1 MAMKWSD
8 VAANPAFQALS
19 FDEQEEAR
27 NQYFNEVVAPRVSQ
41 EELDA
46 VRSEFLADTR
56 STLAPPPDTGDETAR
71 LAARYKAPEKPGVA
85 ARLSSAL
92 PKPVDPLGIGS
103 GKPLGAPR
111 AQEPAKATKAP
122 TPYRDRREALDDA
135 VNLLEEG
142 ADQKA
147 VTEAFS
153 KGGIKFEE
161 IVAHG
166 KKRGSEYFDQQPGME
181 IADPEVTRLANRYP
195 APVTGEIKSTRP
207 ETPLPGADVLL
218 AGAKGV
224 VGGFKMLMSAG
235 GAGGRPT
242 STAEKALET
251 ADSYLEGLRSAAA
264 VKDDEEIGR
273 IMDQAKDGTW
283 TEQVVAAAKAAG
295 VAPASLVAQGLG
307 TSVPVILASLL
318 PGVRESTVARL
329 TAQIGLGAAQ
339 GAGATKES
347 IYTAVKDDMLRA
359 GVSKI
364 EAEERADAAQ
374 SYLGQN
380 KDQIAIGMAFGALAS
395 ASGIERTIPI
405 GQVRNVLAKSGPSR
419 AIAAAEQ
426 NVIGRGLIGGVT
438 EAVPEFAQGSAEQVA
453 QNIALQREGRDVPT
467 FQGAVGQGTLE
478 ALAGFGAGAVTSA
491 AFGRPLTAADQF
503 ARELDVSIANTD
515 FTSADP
521 VARAR
526 LDVNNYDPTLISPE
540 RTARGVADVGPSAPI
555 SFTPVG
561 APTQQAGLVDIV
573 VPTAPETTDVST
585 LGTTGGQLGLRSPA
599 GSDQLG
605 GGLGLPG
612 LDVDGTRV
620 LRGGDAGLPA
630 ADAGANVLAG
640 SPAGQPAPGIALPRV
655 AARAT
660 DQDLL
665 ARTEAAIAVPENN
678 NAVVEP
684 TEQWFGRKGD
694 GYATQADAS
703 QAIGG
708 RQRMF
713 PTLDWK
719 VESMANGKFR
729 LAGYSTA
736 QETNLGTQTPQ
747 AIQGQTQGQ
756 APALSGA
763 ASPGLAGGLQ
773 LGDAAQASVPEI
785 AGAAAPGIAD
795 NARQLASAQ
804 PELGQP
810 LAASASE
817 GERAAVVG
825 GPLFASKVKSAPIS
839 VIKLAQDYTTRQS
852 GVEFAPVSSN
862 NLNEQQRAAS
872 LMATLNGQTVTFI
885 EQTAGDQRAMPNG
898 LAVGGKHVM
907 IDVKSED
914 APLAVAMHEVVHNMP
929 ENIRKPLE
937 GALRN
942 LFKSGMEGDFK
953 TEFNYDDADLDK
965 EIPAM
970 ITQAVTKRKDFWNEL
985 RQEMGN
991 KDFSAV
997 AELIITRL
1005 DNWVRGVRNEYGD
1018 GFISKYVTDVEQA
1031 RSLIAKAYAQ
1041 SMRDQGL
1048 QPNEAVAGDVMASQR
1063 SRVDM
1068 NFKDVIKRTPELQA
1082 AAEKVK
1088 AGEMTAAEYDAL
1100 VNETKP
1106 VEPYKS
1112 VPAPA
1117 TVSDITSSLK
1127 SDQLERI
1134 GKARELKAGY
1144 PVGLRLDIPAYSNHG
1159 TWVVSVHEQEA
1170 GYNAGKSIGYEPVA
1184 AATNVSFG
1192 VVEKAA
1198 LNIAGGKPKAT
1209 IAVMKGNWKPTT
1221 DKQAYTAA
1229 QAALKSKDWV
1239 QVGMDPERHSYFYDR
1254 KTMEPVIS
1262 ADEVLQVG
1270 PLVLAKKPV
1279 FGDKADFMFS
1289 RRVSTPDNAVAPEA
1303 DGNTEDNS
1311 FEDNNADVMP
1321 PEQIRADGIQFSL
1334 RRVEEINDAPEITMQ
1349 DLVGQTVFPILADLT
1364 AAGYVYMGKELR
1376 GGPYY
1381 TLLPSN
1387 SKAGLIWAND
1397 GKGVAS
1403 IKNKKAARG
1412 VIGLV
1417 IAMKQDSHATNNT
1430 VANIIFRAVEDEIQK
1445 GSVAEADIPK
1455 LDEIVRGLAARTVT
1469 KNRKVDGK
1477 KVKETKQVFPK
1488 FADFPGFSDREA
1500 SEKFLRAMPFEARGL
1515 FFQEMTKPT
1524 VEDLGLGVVRKV
1536 INDTVE
1542 PDLRGLNMGDVVM
1555 AIRFDPNADTIELGE
1570 KTGTPEHDSY
1580 RYGVKGTVIGK
1591 FKRPISFQNVFV
1603 DLMDERRAAGTDRP
1617 AGNYRSLTLRKP
1629 EQVITQEIANAVS
1642 QEAYKTFKSP
1652 AEAKAAVASA
1662 AGEWNLIE
1670 RPTGAGVKEFLRTSR
1685 IYGEGKVPSFVEAKK
1700 LIKDVDLKIFRLGE
1714 TENWFAIEKRG
1725 KKNVMTSIMVAQ
1737 PGVRRETLFADMV
1750 FQAKANNATHIEVN
1764 GTQAPIQ
1771 EQEIPRPVAPIVSEL
1786 SEMKDADL
1794 VNLGIDPK
1802 EINRLNGLIEEDGAE
1817 QFSPTSLVMY
1827 SNRAQSPADR
1837 IKWRKVSDVK
1847 TEIGLDSLPRHIIP
1861 FATFMRTMADK
1872 AANGGLTSRDL
1883 IKAYTIA
1890 RSSMNRSAVT
1900 TSKIK
1905 DAGLVLP
1912 ENFVDEKIRPEG
1924 AFGYWLLSPVG
1935 QRYLNAAEVAIVDQD
1950 AVADAVKVMAPFGTQ
1965 NALGKDLE
1973 RAAAGDLHTRLPAMT
1988 AAIAKAATGKNAVKD
2003 WQDATDN
2010 LFGVREAKKGFLGS
2024 LLGFGQL
2031 PTFDARQINVNVK
2044 PDSKEDTLRALSS
2057 VKARD
2062 VVAKLARRMD
2072 ALSLTMDPEYA
2083 PFYQHLAHHAV
2094 WDAVGGTE
2102 TTHSDVIES
2111 MIMASNRAK
2120 PTFYSQLE
2128 RVIANVPAKLATQP
2142 ATQWAL
2148 WLDSNGP
2155 KQGVKK
2161 DEVEWSGIKD
2171 YLTLRGK
2178 DKVTS
2183 ADLQAYLADS
2193 GVKVTETTYRGEVDE
2208 DELLEKYAVEMFDV
2222 EYFEMSRD
2230 QRRQVQARIDKDLE
2244 QTTRYEKYTLPG
2256 GENYREMLIT
2266 LPSKNPVAGISPV
2279 QAARVLFN
2287 KEYSQLTETQ
2297 QQEVKRQISDDA
2309 SKPTYMSSH
2318 WSDPNVLAHI
2328 RVNDRT
2334 DADGKRVLF
2343 VEEVQSDWGQDGLKK
2358 GFGKVTRFEYEVVQ
2372 DNGQLV
2378 RSFRDKGEAE
2388 AFAKDRGLQLKEIP
2402 FTVDTGI
2409 PAAPFVTKT
2418 EGWLNLALKRIA
2430 MLAVEEGYDKVAFVN
2445 GQQSADRYD
2454 LSKQISSISY
2464 EPGSKPES
2472 EGLLQA
2478 WDLDRKMVMS
2488 EMVATDRV
2496 EDYVGKDVAVRLL
2509 ETDKVRGK
2517 HLLDGENIKVG
2528 GKGMITFYNQIVP
2541 QAITKLLP
2549 KIGGEKLGSVGVP
2562 LPVGNGEKTPSGAV
2576 QWVINVNGREYN
2588 GYSDEGVARLEL
2600 AELLEDGKNAE
2611 LIDAR
2616 NPETSQQPGFD
2627 VTDKMRETV
2636 GAGLPMFSKRVTE
2649 TPAFRQY
2656 SGGAPVIELGDFHE
2670 FRSGE
2675 PVVVE
2680 ALHGTTNADLTE
2692 FKRSRANIDSDMGAG
2707 FYASNTPEDVEAN
2720 YANVDGPDLTQ
2731 RVEQLAE
2738 RLAQDDEF
2746 EDDMDAAREEAR
2758 KRLSEGAPNTMKLYM
2773 RFKNPVVIGD
2783 NETVLDYSEEYNEE
2797 TDEYEEPSG
2806 LLVDFVEALRDIA
2819 PNFNASDR
2827 EIESAIGKIF
2837 EQAEG
2842 EGLKVSD
2849 VQSIVKSEFLDAFD
2863 DDGNSASSEIFR
2875 QALSQIGFDGVID
2888 TTVYNKFGPKMRR
2901 NGEVYDRAGGMKGM
2915 NEGTV
2920 HFIAFEPTQIKSATG
2935 NDGSFDA
2942 TNPDIRRSNRRQKL
2956 STIGQNFTLPGT
2968 SKFDAGRIKLQDDAL
2983 RMKRVIEA
2991 VKAKGGTVG
3000 EAQNFYDANT
3010 LMPGRIQA
3018 TMDDFRDNVMR
3029 PLINKA
3035 VDFGIDLDELALY
3048 AYAKHAKERNAY
3060 IASINKRFPDG
3071 GSGMTNDHADS
3082 ILQLAKVSGDEA
3094 KFEELHR
3101 DLMAITSTTRQLML
3115 AEGLISQDE
3124 FNSLDGAYENYIP
3137 LRGLENVDENSGAVR
3152 PGIGRGINVR
3162 GGETIKALGRKS
3174 QASDLIENVIRDYQ
3188 RVIMR
3193 VEKNDVGK
3201 VLLDFVLSN
3210 PDPDLWGVDVER
3222 SKPALNKAT
3231 GLVQY
3236 TKNIEKGEDTIGV
3249 KVGGQQVYIKL
3260 ADPELARA
3268 IRQAWKDE
3276 TSGLERA
3283 TLAMTGWWNNW
3294 MRNVLTRY
3302 NPAFAAINIP
3312 RDALW
3317 SGTSA
3322 ALAEL
3327 GPKGLAKYL
3336 ANYGKAL
3343 MASTRQE
3350 AGLSG
3355 TANKIIGNQQMDQV
3369 FQEFRNAGAI
3379 TGGFYMRS
3387 LDDINKDLRNEML
3400 LAGAKA
3406 KNTFEAIK
3414 SLPPYKMATLTAR
3427 MLEFMGSASENATRF
3442 ALYQAAREV
3451 GRTPAQ
3457 AALLAKDGT
3466 TNFNRKGEWGGALNN
3481 LYLFFNAAVQGNA
3494 QLFKVLKSPAVQA
3507 SMAGVAGVGVMLA
3520 MYGASAG
3527 GEDDDGEAYWD
3538 KVPSYVKER
3547 NLVFMLPPGD
3557 ALADGIERVGKRG
3570 RYFTLPVQYGF
3581 NIFPNAGY
3589 MMADVFRNAQDPKRG
3604 VTPTKAA
3611 LHMTSTVFGS
3621 INPFGGAV
3629 DFGDG
3634 VQVLLAAMPTL
3645 LDLPVQLINE
3655 RGTFGSPSAP
3665 DKAFSKGPDSSRMFT
3680 SQMNTVSEKV
3690 AKTLNELGGGNTAK
3704 AGKIMGVETSV
3715 TPGTIQTL
3723 ISATTG
3729 GLGSF
3734 VEQVGSS
3741 VIAMTGD
3748 DKDLKAAKIPFL
3760 NKFYGEVDESAN
3772 IRGAGDRMRE
3782 IRKLADE
3789 VKAQQRDG
3797 FDPELDSEEERLIGL
3812 ASMQESYQKFQT
3824 QLRKAEIA
3832 IIKDEKMTEPEKKL
3846 QRRQIQ
3852 VERDRLATE
3861 VNREYLKSL
3870 K

>member
-27 NQYFNEVVAPRVSQ
+27 NQYFNEVVAPQVSKD
-41 EELDA
+41 EVDA

-71 LAARYKAPEKPGVA
+71 LAARYKAPEKPGLI
-85 ARLSSAL
+85 ARISSAL

-103 GKPLGAPR
+103 GRPLGAPR
-111 AQEPAKATKAP
+111 AQEPAKPPKAP

-181 IADPEVTRLANRYP
+181 VADPEVTRLASRYP

-364 EAEERADAAQ
+364 EAEERAEAAQ

-380 KDQIAIGMAFGALAS
+380 KDQIAIGMALGALAS
-395 ASGIERTIPI
+395 STGVEKVIPI
-405 GQVRNVLAKSGPSR
+405 GQVSKVLAKSGVSR
-419 AIAAAEQ
+419 AVASAEQ
-426 NVIGRGLIGGVT
+426 NVIGRGLIGGLT

-453 QNIALQREGRDVPT
+453 QNVALQREGRDVPT

-478 ALAGFGAGAVTSA
+478 AIAGFGAGAVTNA
-491 AFGRPLTAADQF
+491 AFGRPQTAADQL

-526 LDVNNYDPTLISPE
+526 LDPGTTDPSLISPAQ
-540 RTARGVADVGPSAPI
+540 TARGVADVGPSAPI

-585 LGTTGGQLGLRSPA
+585 LGATGGQLDLRSPA

-612 LDVDGTRV
+612 LDAAGTGQ

-640 SPAGQPAPGIALPRV
+640 SPAGQPTPGIALPRV

-665 ARTEAAIAVPENN
+665 ARTEAAIAAPENN

-694 GYATQADAS
+694 GYATEVDAGQALA
-703 QAIGG
+703 G
-708 RQRMF
+708 RKRMF

-719 VESMANGKFR
+719 VEEMPSGKYR
-729 LAGYSTA
+729 LAGYEQQNSQPAPTVGTTEAGAGTPQPMQVAPITAAAPAAAAPITAPSGKPFSTQQTAAVFA
-736 QETNLGTQTPQ
+736 QQNGITGYSTVKMGGGWVIKPTETTLGTQTPQ

-756 APALSGA
+756 APAIGGA
-763 ASPGLAGGLQ
+763 ASQGLAGGLQ
-773 LGDAAQASVPEI
+773 PGDAAQAIVPEI
-785 AGAAAPGIAD
+785 AGAAAPGVAD

-810 LAASASE
+810 LAAGASE

-862 NLNEQQRAAS
+862 NLSEQQRAAS

-885 EQTAGDQRAMPNG
+885 EQTAGDARAMPNG
-898 LAVGGKHVM
+898 LAIGGKHVM

-929 ENIRKPLE
+929 DNIRKPLE

-953 TEFNYDDADLDK
+953 REFNYDDADLDK

-1005 DNWVRGVRNEYGD
+1005 DNWVRGVRKEYGD

-1031 RSLIAKAYAQ
+1031 RSLISKAYAQ

-1209 IAVMKGNWKPTT
+1209 IAVMKGSWKPTT
-1221 DKQAYTAA
+1221 AKQAYTAA
-1229 QAALKSKDWV
+1229 QAALKSQDWV

-1262 ADEVLQVG
+1262 ADEVLQIG

-1289 RRVSTPDNAVAPEA
+1289 RRVSAPDNDVAPET

-1311 FEDNNADVMP
+1311 FENNNADVMP

-1349 DLVGQTVFPILADLT
+1349 DLVDETVFPILADLT

-1445 GSVAEADIPK
+1445 GSVAKEDIPK
-1455 LDEIVRGLAARTVT
+1455 LDELVRGLANRTVT
-1469 KNRKVDGK
+1469 KNRKVNGE
-1477 KVKETKQVFPK
+1477 KVKETKQIFPK

-1500 SEKFLRAMPFEARGL
+1500 SEKFLRSMPFEARGL

-1603 DLMDERRAAGTDRP
+1603 DLMEQRRAAGTDRP
-1617 AGNYRSLTLRKP
+1617 AGNYRSLTLKKP
-1629 EQVITQEIANAVS
+1629 EQKITQEIADSVS

-1700 LIKDVDLKIFRLGE
+1700 LIKDGDLKIFRLGE

-1750 FQAKANNATHIEVN
+1750 FQAKANNATHIEIN
-1764 GTQAPIQ
+1764 GTQAPILDQ
-1771 EQEIPRPVAPIVSEL
+1771 EPMRPVAPIVAEL

-1794 VNLGIDPK
+1794 INLGIDPK

-1890 RSSMNRSAVT
+1890 RSSMNRTAVT
-1900 TSKIK
+1900 TSRIK

-1912 ENFVDEKIRPEG
+1912 ENYVEDKIRPEG

-1973 RAAAGDLHTRLPAMT
+1973 RAAGGDLHNRLPAMT

-2003 WQDATDN
+2003 WQDATNN

-2142 ATQWAL
+2142 AAQWAL

-2161 DEVEWSGIKD
+2161 DEMEWSGIKD

-2183 ADLQAYLADS
+2183 AELQAYLKSS
-2193 GVKVTETTYRGEVDE
+2193 GVRVTETMRGEVDQ
-2208 DELLEKYAVEMFDV
+2208 DETFAQ
-2222 EYFEMSRD
+2222 MSRD
-2230 QRRQVQARIDKDLE
+2230 MFDAEYYDLSPNQSRELQQAHDRMLTQSNTAYE
-2244 QTTRYEKYTLPG
+2244 RYSLPG
-2256 GENYREMLIT
+2256 GENYRELLLT
-2266 LPSKNPVAGISPV
+2266 LPLVYQKYEPYFLTTENGGAMRSGGSWTVIYAGKPDGSRIGRYATRAEAEAAAERETRMAADPDQQILDRSSPIY
-2279 QAARVLFN
+2279 
-2287 KEYSQLTETQ
+2287 K
-2297 QQEVKRQISDDA
+2297 
-2309 SKPTYMSSH
+2309 SSH
-2318 WSDPNVLAHI
+2318 WDDPNVLAHI
-2328 RVNDRT
+2328 RINDRT

-2358 GFGKVTRFEYEVVQ
+2358 GFSNTKLNMLNPVVVFNARTGENVARFRT
-2372 DNGQLV
+2372 GAA
-2378 RSFRDKGEAE
+2378 AE
-2388 AFAKDRGLQLKEIP
+2388 AYIAEQDPAMATLDYEDTNARG
-2402 FTVDTGI
+2402 GI
-2409 PAAPFVTKT
+2409 EKGMVPAAPFVTKT

-2464 EPGSKPES
+2464 EPGSKPEN

-2488 EMVATDRV
+2488 EMVTTDRI
-2496 EDYVGKDVAVRLL
+2496 EDYVGKEVAVRLL
-2509 ETDKVRGK
+2509 ETEKVMGK
-2517 HLLDGENIKVG
+2517 HLLDGENVKVG
-2528 GKGMITFYNQIVP
+2528 GKGMIKFYDEIVP

-2549 KIGGEKLGSVGVP
+2549 KLGGEKLGRTEIDIQGSYGS
-2562 LPVGNGEKTPSGAV
+2562 GSGAYIKYEYQGPTLTTAEIREAARNDDLPAAIQRQLDDIRIHV
-2576 QWVINVNGREYN
+2576 QSG
-2588 GYSDEGVARLEL
+2588 LPL
-2600 AELLEDGKNAE
+2600 AEAVVGYGSFSAAKALGGE
-2611 LIDAR
+2611 LVPAA
-2616 NPETSQQPGFD
+2616 NVMSTQPGFD

-2636 GAGLPMFSKRVTE
+2636 GAGLPMFSKRVAAPE
-2649 TPAFRQY
+2649 TDDA
-2656 SGGAPVIELGDFHE
+2656 
-2670 FRSGE
+2670 E
-2675 PVVVE
+2675 PDV
-2680 ALHGTTNADLTE
+2680 
-2692 FKRSRANIDSDMGAG
+2692 
-2707 FYASNTPEDVEAN
+2707 EDV
-2720 YANVDGPDLTQ
+2720 
-2731 RVEQLAE
+2731 
-2738 RLAQDDEF
+2738 
-2746 EDDMDAAREEAR
+2746 
-2758 KRLSEGAPNTMKLYM
+2758 S
-2773 RFKNPVVIGD
+2773 
-2783 NETVLDYSEEYNEE
+2783 
-2797 TDEYEEPSG
+2797 
-2806 LLVDFVEALRDIA
+2806 
-2819 PNFNASDR
+2819 
-2827 EIESAIGKIF
+2827 
-2837 EQAEG
+2837 
-2842 EGLKVSD
+2842 
-2849 VQSIVKSEFLDAFD
+2849 
-2863 DDGNSASSEIFR
+2863 
-2875 QALSQIGFDGVID
+2875 
-2888 TTVYNKFGPKMRR
+2888 
-2901 NGEVYDRAGGMKGM
+2901 
-2915 NEGTV
+2915 
-2920 HFIAFEPTQIKSATG
+2920 
-2935 NDGSFDA
+2935 
-2942 TNPDIRRSNRRQKL
+2942 RSNRRQKL

-2991 VKAKGGTVG
+2991 VEKKTGNKVG

-3010 LMPGRIQA
+3010 LMPGRVQA

-3029 PLINKA
+3029 PLIDKA

-3048 AYAKHAKERNAY
+3048 AYAKHAEERNAY

-3071 GSGMTNDHADS
+3071 GSGMTDAHAKS

-3101 DLMAITSTTRQLML
+3101 DLMAITSTTRQVML

-3124 FNSLDGAYENYIP
+3124 FNALDGAYENYIP
-3137 LRGLENVDENSGAVR
+3137 LRGLENVDENTGAIR

-3236 TKNIEKGEDTIGV
+3236 TKAVEKGEDTIGV
-3249 KVGGQQVYIKL
+3249 KVGGEQVYIKL

-3283 TLAMTGWWNNW
+3283 TLAVSGWWNNW
-3294 MRNVLTRY
+3294 LRNVLTRY

-3327 GPKGLAKYL
+3327 GPKGLARYL

-3520 MYGASAG
+3520 MYGASSG

-3645 LDLPVQLINE
+3645 VDLPVQLINE

-3665 DKAFSKGPDSSRMFT
+3665 EKSSFDVRPDSSRMFT
-3680 SQMNTVSEKV
+3680 SQMNTVPEKI
-3690 AKTLNELGGGNTAK
+3690 AKALNELGGGNEAK
-3704 AGKIMGVETSV
+3704 AGKILGVETSV

-3748 DKDLKAAKIPFL
+3748 EKDVKAAKIPFL
-3760 NKFYGEVDESAN
+3760 NKFYGEVDESVN

-3789 VKAQQRDG
+3789 VKAQQKIG
-3797 FDPELDSEEERLIGL
+3797 LDPELDSDEERLLGL

-3824 QLRKAEIA
+3824 QLRKNEIA
-3832 IIKDEKMTEPEKKL
+3832 IIKDEKMTEAEKKL

>member
-27 NQYFNEVVAPRVSQ
+27 NQYFNEVVAPQVSKD
-41 EELDA
+41 EIDA
-46 VRSEFLADTR
+46 VRGEFLADTQT
-56 STLAPPPDTGDETAR
+56 TLAPPPDTGDETAR
-71 LAARYKAPEKPGVA
+71 LAARYKAPEKPGLI
-85 ARLSSAL
+85 ARISSAL
-92 PKPVDPLGIGS
+92 PKPADPLGIAS
-103 GKPLGAPR
+103 GKPMGAPR
-111 AQEPAKATKAP
+111 AQEPAKAPKEP

-147 VTEAFS
+147 VTEAFA
-153 KGGIKFEE
+153 KGGIKFDE

-166 KKRGSEYFDQQPGME
+166 KKRGSEYFAQQPGME
-181 IADPEVTRLANRYP
+181 VADSEVARLANRYP

-224 VGGFKMLMSAG
+224 VGGFKMLMNAG
-235 GAGGRPT
+235 GAGGKPS

-264 VKDDEEIGR
+264 VKDDERIGQ
-273 IMDQAKDGTW
+273 IMDDAKNGTW
-283 TEQVVAAAKAAG
+283 TDQVVAAAKAAG

-339 GAGATKES
+339 GAGATKEA
-347 IYTAVKDDMLRA
+347 IYTAVKEDMLRA
-359 GVSKI
+359 GVSKV
-364 EAEERADAAQ
+364 EAEERAVAAQ

-380 KDQIAIGMAFGALAS
+380 KDQIAIGMALGALAS
-395 ASGIERTIPI
+395 STGVEKVIPI
-405 GQVRNVLAKSGPSR
+405 GQVSKVLAKSGVSR
-419 AIAAAEQ
+419 AVAAAEQ

-453 QNIALQREGRDVPT
+453 QNVALQREGRDVPT
-467 FQGAVGQGTLE
+467 FQGAVGKGALE
-478 ALAGFGAGAVTSA
+478 AIAGFGAGGVTNA
-491 AFGRPLTAADQF
+491 AFGRPQTDAEQF

-521 VARAR
+521 IARAR
-526 LDVNNYDPTLISPE
+526 MDVNSYDPTLISPAQ
-540 RTARGVADVGPSAPI
+540 TARGVADVGPSAPI

-561 APTQQAGLVDIV
+561 SPTQQAGLVDIV

-585 LGTTGGQLGLRSPA
+585 LGATGGQPDLRGPA
-599 GSDQLG
+599 GGDQLG
-605 GGLGLPG
+605 GGLGVSGP
-612 LDVDGTRV
+612 DAAGTGQ
-620 LRGGDAGLPA
+620 LSGGDAGLPA
-630 ADAGANVLAG
+630 ANAGADVPAG
-640 SPAGQPAPGIALPRV
+640 SAAGQSASGIALPRV
-655 AARAT
+655 TARAT

-665 ARTEAAIAVPENN
+665 ARTEASIAAPENN
-678 NAVVEP
+678 NAVVQP
-684 TEQWFGRKGD
+684 AEQWFGRKGD
-694 GYATQADAS
+694 GYTTQGDAQ
-703 QAIGG
+703 QALPG

-713 PTLDWK
+713 PNLGWK

-729 LAGYSTA
+729 LAGYSNA
-736 QETNLGTQTPQ
+736 QETTLGTQTPQ

-756 APALSGA
+756 QAPAISGA
-763 ASPGLAGGLQ
+763 ASQGLAGGLQ
-773 LGDAAQASVPEI
+773 PGDAAQTSVPAV
-785 AGAAAPGIAD
+785 AGAAAPGVAD

-804 PELGQP
+804 PELGEP
-810 LAASASE
+810 LAAGASE

-839 VIKLAQDYTTRQS
+839 IIKLAQDYTTRQT
-852 GVEFAPVSSN
+852 GVEFVPVSSN
-862 NLNEQQRAAS
+862 NLSEQQRAAS

-885 EQTAGDQRAMPNG
+885 EQTAGDQNAMPNG
-898 LAVGGKHVM
+898 LAIGGKHVM

-929 ENIRKPLE
+929 DNIRKPLE
-937 GALRN
+937 AALRN

-953 TEFNYDDADLDK
+953 REFNYEDADLDK

-991 KDFSAV
+991 KDFSAM

-1005 DNWVRGVRNEYGD
+1005 DNWVRGVRSEYGD
-1018 GFISKYVTDVEQA
+1018 GFINKYVTDVEQA
-1031 RSLIAKAYAQ
+1031 RSLISKAYAQ

-1048 QPNEAVAGDVMASQR
+1048 QPNEAAAGDVMASQR
-1063 SRVDM
+1063 TRADGERAYAGAPNSLMGFKKSGPQTAYEDSKYKKEITVRVTFDNGTSM
-1068 NFKDVIKRTPELQA
+1068 VDGMKGLNTPHAMERARRNWDGAEIELL
-1082 AAEKVK
+1082 AE
-1088 AGEMTAAEYDAL
+1088 
-1100 VNETKP
+1100 
-1106 VEPYKS
+1106 EPY
-1112 VPAPA
+1112 
-1117 TVSDITSSLK
+1117 SDELA
-1127 SDQLERI
+1127 
-1134 GKARELKAGY
+1134 ARFE
-1144 PVGLRLDIPAYSNHG
+1144 
-1159 TWVVSVHEQEA
+1159 
-1170 GYNAGKSIGYEPVA
+1170 
-1184 AATNVSFG
+1184 
-1192 VVEKAA
+1192 
-1198 LNIAGGKPKAT
+1198 
-1209 IAVMKGNWKPTT
+1209 
-1221 DKQAYTAA
+1221 
-1229 QAALKSKDWV
+1229 V
-1239 QVGMDPERHSYFYDR
+1239 Q
-1254 KTMEPVIS
+1254 
-1262 ADEVLQVG
+1262 
-1270 PLVLAKKPV
+1270 
-1279 FGDKADFMFS
+1279 
-1289 RRVSTPDNAVAPEA
+1289 
-1303 DGNTEDNS
+1303 S
-1311 FEDNNADVMP
+1311 FEPDADVAP
-1321 PEQIRADGIQFSL
+1321 PEQLDADGIQFSL
-1334 RRVEEINDAPEITMQ
+1334 RKVEEINDAPEITMQ
-1349 DLVGQTVFPILADLT
+1349 DLVGETVFPILADLT

-1412 VIGLV
+1412 VIGLIV
-1417 IAMKQDSHATNNT
+1417 AMKQDSHATNNT

-1500 SEKFLRAMPFEARGL
+1500 SEKFLRSMPFEARGL

-1591 FKRPISFQNVFV
+1591 FKRPISFENVFV
-1603 DLMDERRAAGTDRP
+1603 ELMKQRRAAGKDRA
-1617 AGNYRSLTLRKP
+1617 AGNYRSLTLKKP
-1629 EQVITQEIANAVS
+1629 EQKITQEIADSVS

-1662 AGEWNLIE
+1662 AGDWNLIE

-1700 LIKDVDLKIFRLGE
+1700 LIKDGDLKIFRLGE

-1725 KKNVMTSIMVAQ
+1725 QKSVMTSIMVAQ

-1750 FQAKANNATHIEVN
+1750 YQAKANNATHIEIN
-1764 GTQAPIQ
+1764 GTQAPILDQ
-1771 EQEIPRPVAPIVSEL
+1771 EPMRPVAPIVAEL

-1794 VNLGIDPK
+1794 INLGIDPK

-1847 TEIGLDSLPRHIIP
+1847 TEIGLDALPRHIIP

-1890 RSSMNRSAVT
+1890 RSSMNRTAVT
-1900 TSKIK
+1900 TSRIK

-1912 ENFVDEKIRPEG
+1912 ENYVEDKIRPEG

-1973 RAAAGDLHTRLPAMT
+1973 RAAGGDLHTRLPAMA

-2120 PTFYSQLE
+2120 PAFYSQLE

-2155 KQGVKK
+2155 KAGVKK

-2171 YLTLRGK
+2171 YLALRGK

-2183 ADLQAYLADS
+2183 AELQAYLKDG
-2193 GVKVTETTYRGEVDE
+2193 GVKVEESMIGMPLDEDALTEQVTSELFTVDYDDLSRSEQREVDAVVE
-2208 DELLEKYAVEMFDV
+2208 ERMDARTTKY
-2222 EYFEMSRD
+2222 
-2230 QRRQVQARIDKDLE
+2230 DK
-2244 QTTRYEKYTLPG
+2244 YVLPG
-2256 GENYREMLIT
+2256 GENYRELLLK
-2266 LPSKNPVAGISPV
+2266 LPVFSKEKQLQSAE
-2279 QAARVLFN
+2279 ADMARAIERNDLGMQRAYGPALD
-2287 KEYSQLTETQ
+2287 KLRAQKAKSMQ
-2297 QQEVKRQISDDA
+2297 
-2309 SKPTYMSSH
+2309 TYESSH
-2318 WSDPNVLAHI
+2318 WSDKNVVAHI
-2328 RVNDRT
+2328 RLNDRT

-2358 GFGKVTRFEYEVVQ
+2358 GFKPTPAARAKQDARIAELSDQIQAIRDAGVQYPAEGTAISEVDPKFIELQKLMEERVTLQSME
-2372 DNGQLV
+2372 
-2378 RSFRDKGEAE
+2378 RS
-2388 AFAKDRGLQLKEIP
+2388 
-2402 FTVDTGI
+2402 TGSL
-2409 PAAPFVTKT
+2409 PSAAPFVNKT

-2430 MLAVEEGYDKVAFVN
+2430 MLAVEEGYDKVAFAN

-2464 EPGSKPES
+2464 EVGSKPEN

-2478 WDLDRKMVMS
+2478 WDLNRNMVMS
-2488 EMVATDRV
+2488 EMVTTDRI
-2496 EDYVGKDVAVRLL
+2496 EDYVGKEVAQRLL
-2509 ETDKVRGK
+2509 NTEKVRGK

-2528 GKGMITFYNQIVP
+2528 GKGMIKFYDEIVP

-2562 LPVGNGEKTPSGAV
+2562 LPVGNGEKTPMGAV

-2636 GAGLPMFSKRVTE
+2636 GAGLPMFSKR
-2649 TPAFRQY
+2649 AA
-2656 SGGAPVIELGDFHE
+2656 APEADDAESDIEE
-2670 FRSGE
+2670 
-2675 PVVVE
+2675 
-2680 ALHGTTNADLTE
+2680 
-2692 FKRSRANIDSDMGAG
+2692 
-2707 FYASNTPEDVEAN
+2707 
-2720 YANVDGPDLTQ
+2720 
-2731 RVEQLAE
+2731 
-2738 RLAQDDEF
+2738 
-2746 EDDMDAAREEAR
+2746 
-2758 KRLSEGAPNTMKLYM
+2758 
-2773 RFKNPVVIGD
+2773 
-2783 NETVLDYSEEYNEE
+2783 
-2797 TDEYEEPSG
+2797 
-2806 LLVDFVEALRDIA
+2806 
-2819 PNFNASDR
+2819 
-2827 EIESAIGKIF
+2827 
-2837 EQAEG
+2837 
-2842 EGLKVSD
+2842 VS
-2849 VQSIVKSEFLDAFD
+2849 Q
-2863 DDGNSASSEIFR
+2863 
-2875 QALSQIGFDGVID
+2875 
-2888 TTVYNKFGPKMRR
+2888 
-2901 NGEVYDRAGGMKGM
+2901 
-2915 NEGTV
+2915 
-2920 HFIAFEPTQIKSATG
+2920 
-2935 NDGSFDA
+2935 
-2942 TNPDIRRSNRRQKL
+2942 SNRRQKL

-2968 SKFDAGRIKLQDDAL
+2968 GGIDAARIKLQDDAL

-3010 LMPGRIQA
+3010 LMPGRVQA

-3029 PLINKA
+3029 PLIDKA
-3035 VDFGIDLDELALY
+3035 VSFGIDLDELALY
-3048 AYAKHAKERNAY
+3048 AYAKHAEERNAY
-3060 IASINKRFPDG
+3060 IASINKRMPDG
-3071 GSGMTNDHADS
+3071 GSGMTDAHAKS
-3082 ILQLAKVSGDEA
+3082 ILQLAKASGDEA

-3101 DLMAITSTTRQLML
+3101 DLMAITSTTRQVML

-3124 FNSLDGAYENYIP
+3124 FNALDGSYENYIP
-3137 LRGLENVDENSGAVR
+3137 LRGLENVDENTGAVR
-3152 PGIGRGINVR
+3152 PGVGRGINVR

-3236 TKNIEKGEDTIGV
+3236 TKNVEKGEDTIGV
-3249 KVGGQQVYIKL
+3249 KVGGEQVYIKL

-3350 AGLSG
+3350 AGVSG
-3355 TANKIIGNQQMDQV
+3355 TANKVIGNQQMDQV

-3414 SLPPYKMATLTAR
+3414 SLPPYKLATLTAR

-3451 GRTPAQ
+3451 GKTPAQ
-3457 AALLAKDGT
+3457 AALLAKNGT

-3494 QLFKVLKSPAVQA
+3494 QLVKVLKSPAVQA

-3557 ALADGIERVGKRG
+3557 ALADGIQRAGKRG
-3570 RYFTLPVQYGF
+3570 RYFTIPVQYGF

-3589 MMADVFRNAQDPKRG
+3589 MMADVFRNAQDPQRG

-3621 INPFGGAV
+3621 INPFGGAL

-3665 DKAFSKGPDSSRMFT
+3665 EKSSFDVRPDSSRMFT
-3680 SQMNTVSEKV
+3680 SQMNTVSEKI
-3690 AKTLNELGGGNTAK
+3690 AKALNELGGGNEAK
-3704 AGKIMGVETSV
+3704 AGKILGIETSV

-3748 DKDLKAAKIPFL
+3748 DKDLKAAKIPFV

-3782 IRKLADE
+3782 IKKLSDE
-3789 VKAQQRDG
+3789 VKAQQKIG
-3797 FDPELDSEEERLIGL
+3797 LDPELNSEEERLMGL

-3832 IIKDEKMTEPEKKL
+3832 IIKDDKMTEAEKKL

>member
-1 MAMKWSD
+1 MSY
-8 VAANPAFQALS
+8 
-19 FDEQEEAR
+19 QE
-27 NQYFNEVVAPRVSQ
+27 FSG
-41 EELDA
+41 ELDKPTEFTEFTGQLD
-46 VRSEFLADTR
+46 SEIT
-56 STLAPPPDTGDETAR
+56 DTGDETAR
-71 LAARYKAPEKPGVA
+71 LAARYKAPEKPGLV

-92 PKPVDPLGIGS
+92 PKPVDPLGIAS
-103 GKPLGAPR
+103 GRPLGAAPTK
-111 AQEPAKATKAP
+111 AQEPVKQAKAP

-153 KGGIKFEE
+153 KGGIKFDE
-161 IVAHG
+161 IVDHG
-166 KKRGSEYFDQQPGME
+166 KKRGSDYFKQQTAPTVDAE
-181 IADPEVTRLANRYP
+181 TRQLAQRYP

-235 GAGGRPT
+235 GAGGKPS

-264 VKDDEEIGR
+264 VKDDEQIGR
-273 IMDQAKDGTW
+273 IMEEAKDGTW
-283 TEQVVAAAKAAG
+283 SEQVVAAAKAAG

-347 IYTAVKDDMLRA
+347 IYTAVKEDMLRA

-364 EAEERADAAQ
+364 EAEERAEAAQ

-380 KDQIAIGMAFGALAS
+380 KDQIAIGMALGALAS
-395 ASGIERTIPI
+395 STGVEKVIPI
-405 GQVRNVLAKSGPSR
+405 GQVSKVLAKSGVSR
-419 AIAAAEQ
+419 AVASAEQ

-453 QNIALQREGRDVPT
+453 QNVALQREGRNVPT

-478 ALAGFGAGAVTSA
+478 AIAGFGAGAVTNA
-491 AFGRPLTAADQF
+491 AFGRPQTEAEQL
-503 ARELDVSIANTD
+503 ARELDASIANTD

-526 LDVNNYDPTLISPE
+526 LDVNSYDPTLINPAQ
-540 RTARGVADVGPSAPI
+540 TARGAADVGPSAPI

-573 VPTAPETTDVST
+573 VPTAPETTDVSATSVPT
-585 LGTTGGQLGLRSPA
+585 LATA
-599 GSDQLG
+599 GSGQQPGDQLG
-605 GGLGLPG
+605 GGLDLSGSAVAGTAGVRGGAAGLPG
-612 LDVDGTRV
+612 AN
-620 LRGGDAGLPA
+620 DAQ
-630 ADAGANVLAG
+630 AGAVPG
-640 SPAGQPAPGIALPRV
+640 QAGQPAASLNRPFN
-655 AARAT
+655 RAT

-665 ARTEAAIAVPENN
+665 ARTEASIAAQENN
-678 NAVVEP
+678 NAVVQPAAREP
-684 TEQWFGRKGD
+684 KEPWLGRRGD
-694 GYATQADAS
+694 GYITAGDAQQALP
-703 QAIGG
+703 G
-708 RQRMF
+708 RQRKF
-713 PTLDWK
+713 PDLDWK
-719 VESMANGKFR
+719 VEQMANGKYR
-729 LAGYSTA
+729 LAGYETQ
-736 QETNLGTQTPQ
+736 QETTLGTQAPQ
-747 AIQGQTQGQ
+747 AIQATQEGQQ
-756 APALSGA
+756 APAI
-763 ASPGLAGGLQ
+763 AG
-773 LGDAAQASVPEI
+773 V
-785 AGAAAPGIAD
+785 AGAAV
-795 NARQLASAQ
+795 
-804 PELGQP
+804 GQP
-810 LAASASE
+810 LAAGGAAQAQGGIVPGVGAVATESGAGPRVAGALATPEGASAA
-817 GERAAVVG
+817 G
-825 GPLFASKVKSAPIS
+825 LSAPLRLAPPAPARA
-839 VIKLAQDYTTRQS
+839 VGKAIKTLRDGTGIEAEVDKSPMT
-852 GVEFAPVSSN
+852 
-862 NLNEQQRAAS
+862 EQQQAAS
-872 LMATLNGQTVTFI
+872 AIARLSGRTVTVLKAT
-885 EQTAGDQRAMPNG
+885 TAGTLPNG
-898 LAVGGKHVM
+898 FMLPGDNKNIYIAN
-907 IDVKSED
+907 DADD
-914 APLAVAMHEVVHNMP
+914 APLSIAMHEIYHTLP
-929 ENIRKPLE
+929 EPQRK
-937 GALRN
+937 ALNTQLLTVFRET
-942 LFKSGMEGDFK
+942 KRGDFAAQFK
-953 TEFNYDDADLDK
+953 YDANNKDLLDE
-965 EIPAM
+965 EIPAFM
-970 ITQAVTKRKDFWNEL
+970 VQAISKREDFWQDL
-985 RQEMGN
+985 RTKMGN
-991 KDFSAV
+991 KEFGEV
-997 AELIITRL
+997 AKVIISKLNTLIT
-1005 DNWVRGVRNEYGD
+1005 GAKKEYGD
-1018 GFISKYVTDVEQA
+1018 EFVSKYITDV
-1031 RSLIAKAYAQ
+1031 AKARDLLSTAYADA
-1041 SMRDQGL
+1041 MREQGL
-1048 QPNEAVAGDVMASQR
+1048 TPDDVATGEVMASQR

-1100 VNETKP
+1100 VNEAKP

-1117 TVSDITSSLK
+1117 TVSDIESSLK

-1134 GKARELKAGY
+1134 GKASTLKAGY

-1209 IAVMKGNWKPTT
+1209 IAVMKGSWKPTT
-1221 DKQAYTAA
+1221 AKQAYTAA

-1254 KTMEPVIS
+1254 KTMEPVVS
-1262 ADEVLQVG
+1262 AEEVLQIG

-1289 RRVSTPDNAVAPEA
+1289 NRAVE
-1303 DGNTEDNS
+1303 GNTEDNS

-1321 PEQIRADGIQFSL
+1321 PEQISADGIMFSL
-1334 RRVEEINDAPEITMQ
+1334 RRVEEIDDAPEITMQ
-1349 DLVGQTVFPILADLT
+1349 DLVGETVFPILADLT
-1364 AAGYVYMGKELR
+1364 AAGYTYMGKELR

-1417 IAMKQDSHATNNT
+1417 VAMKQDSHATNNT

-1445 GSVAEADIPK
+1445 GSVSKEDIPK
-1455 LDEIVRGLAARTVT
+1455 LDELVRGLANRTVT

-1488 FADFPGFSDREA
+1488 FADFPGFSDRDA

-1591 FKRPISFQNVFV
+1591 FKRPVSFGNVFV
-1603 DLMDERRAAGTDRP
+1603 DLMAERRAAGTDRA

-1629 EQVITQEIANAVS
+1629 EQLITKEIADLVTGDS
-1642 QEAYKTFKSP
+1642 YKTFKSP
-1652 AEAKAAVASA
+1652 AEAKSAVASA
-1662 AGEWNLIE
+1662 SGGWTVID
-1670 RPTGAGVKEFLRTSR
+1670 RPTGAGVKEFLRTAR
-1685 IYGEGKVPSFVEAKK
+1685 IYGEGKVPTFLEAKA
-1700 LIKDVDLKIFRLGE
+1700 LIKGDKLRIFRLGE
-1714 TENWFAIEKRG
+1714 TENWFSIESRGSKR
-1725 KKNVMTSIMVAQ
+1725 VMTQIMVAQ
-1737 PGVRRETLFADMV
+1737 PGVRRETLFGDMV
-1750 FQAKANNATHIEVN
+1750 YQAKANGATHLEVD
-1764 GTQAPIQ
+1764 GTLAPILDQ
-1771 EQEIPRPVAPIVSEL
+1771 EPMRPVAPIISEL

-1794 VNLGIDPK
+1794 VNLGISPK
-1802 EINRLNGLIEEDGAE
+1802 EINRLNGLIEEEGAQ
-1817 QFSPTSLVMY
+1817 QFSPTSLLMY
-1827 SNRAQSPADR
+1827 SNRAASPADR

-1847 TEIGLDSLPRHIIP
+1847 TEIGLDALPRHIIP

-1890 RSSMNRSAVT
+1890 RSSMNRGAVT
-1900 TSKIK
+1900 TSRIK

-1912 ENFVDEKIRPEG
+1912 ENFVDDKIRPEG
-1924 AFGYWLLSPVG
+1924 AFGYWLLSPMG
-1935 QRYLNAAEVAIVDQD
+1935 QRYLNDAEVAIVNAE

-1973 RAAAGDLHTRLPAMT
+1973 RAAGGDLHTRLPAMA

-2031 PTFDARQINVNVK
+2031 PTFDARQININVK

-2102 TTHSDVIES
+2102 TTHSDVMES
-2111 MIMASNRAK
+2111 MLMASNRAA

-2142 ATQWAL
+2142 AAQWAL

-2155 KQGVKK
+2155 KAGVKK
-2161 DEVEWSGIKD
+2161 DEMEWSGIKD
-2171 YLTLRGK
+2171 FLTLRGK

-2183 ADLQAYLADS
+2183 AELQAYLKS
-2193 GVKVTETTYRGEVDE
+2193 NGVKVTETMRGEVDQ
-2208 DELLEKYAVEMFDV
+2208 DETYAQMALEMFDT
-2222 EYFEMSRD
+2222 EYSD
-2230 QRRQVQARIDKDLE
+2230 LSPRQTRMLTQAHDRMLT
-2244 QTTRYEKYTLPG
+2244 QSNTAYEKYTLPG
-2256 GENYREMLIT
+2256 GENYRELLLT
-2266 LPSKNPVAGISPV
+2266 LPLVYQKYEPYFITTENGAAMRNGGSWTVIYAGKPDGSRIGRYATREEA
-2279 QAARVLFN
+2279 QASAER
-2287 KEYSQLTETQ
+2287 ETRIAADPDQ
-2297 QQEVKRQISDDA
+2297 QILDTS
-2309 SKPTYMSSH
+2309 SPTYKSSH
-2318 WSDPNVLAHI
+2318 WDERNVLAHI
-2328 RVNDRT
+2328 RINDRT

-2343 VEEVQSDWGQDGLKK
+2343 VEEVQSDWGQEGLKK
-2358 GFGKVTRFEYEVVQ
+2358 GFSDAKANKAKPVVVFNARTGQNVARFET
-2372 DNGQLV
+2372 GAA
-2378 RSFRDKGEAE
+2378 AE
-2388 AFAKDRGLQLKEIP
+2388 AYIAEQDPGMGTLDYE
-2402 FTVDTGI
+2402 DTTALGGVEKGMVPI
-2409 PAAPFVTKT
+2409 APFVTKT

-2464 EPGSKPES
+2464 EPGSKPEN

-2488 EMVATDRV
+2488 EMVTTDRI
-2496 EDYVGKDVAVRLL
+2496 EDYVGKEVAVRLL
-2509 ETDKVRGK
+2509 ETDKVMGK
-2517 HLLDGENIKVG
+2517 HLLDGESIKVG
-2528 GKGMITFYNQIVP
+2528 GKGMIKFYDEIVP

-2549 KIGGEKLGSVGVP
+2549 KLGGEKLGKIKIARSEDYEMGSY
-2562 LPVGNGEKTPSGAV
+2562 ERR
-2576 QWVINVNGREYN
+2576 RE
-2588 GYSDEGVARLEL
+2588 ARLGLGISSEEFGQL
-2600 AELLEDGKNAE
+2600 TDAEK
-2611 LIDAR
+2611 DAAADR
-2616 NPETSQQPGFD
+2616 FFATNREILQQPGFD

-2636 GAGLPMFSKRVTE
+2636 GQGLPMFSKRAAPDTA
-2649 TPAFRQY
+2649 AFRKWFGDSKVVDADGKPLVVY
-2656 SGGAPVIELGDFHE
+2656 RGEHGADGGIDFQSRLASLSFGTREVANAYASEPNDSADKAEAPRLYPVYLRIENPLMNDPSDPFIELGDVANKL
-2670 FRSGE
+2670 GQD
-2675 PVVVE
+2675 VAE
-2680 ALHGTTNADLTE
+2680 A
-2692 FKRSRANIDSDMGAG
+2692 
-2707 FYASNTPEDVEAN
+2707 
-2720 YANVDGPDLTQ
+2720 
-2731 RVEQLAE
+2731 
-2738 RLAQDDEF
+2738 
-2746 EDDMDAAREEAR
+2746 AARKFAAE
-2758 KRLSEGAPNTMKLYM
+2758 
-2773 RFKNPVVIGD
+2773 I
-2783 NETVLDYSEEYNEE
+2783 EE
-2797 TDEYEEPSG
+2797 TDNWDENFADQYDSVDELLDERPEAVRELYTLAWRFFDAPEFVNAAKKAGYDGAIHAEYGIHSEEEEG
-2806 LLVDFVEALRDIA
+2806 
-2819 PNFNASDR
+2819 
-2827 EIESAIGKIF
+2827 
-2837 EQAEG
+2837 AEY
-2842 EGLKVSD
+2842 KVFD
-2849 VQSIVKSEFLDAFD
+2849 QSQV
-2863 DDGNSASSEIFR
+2863 
-2875 QALSQIGFDGVID
+2875 
-2888 TTVYNKFGPKMRR
+2888 
-2901 NGEVYDRAGGMKGM
+2901 
-2915 NEGTV
+2915 
-2920 HFIAFEPTQIKSATG
+2920 KSATG
-2935 NDGSFDA
+2935 NNGNFDA
-2942 TNPDIRRSNRRQKL
+2942 GNPDIRASNRRQKL
-2956 STIGQNFTLPGT
+2956 STIGQNFTLPAT
-2968 SKFDAGRIKLQDDAL
+2968 SGFDSARIKLQDDGL

-2991 VKAKGGTVG
+2991 VEAKKGSKVG

-3029 PLINKA
+3029 PLIDKA
-3035 VDFGIDLDELALY
+3035 VGFGIDLDELALY
-3048 AYAKHAKERNAY
+3048 SYAKHAEERNAY
-3060 IASINKRFPDG
+3060 IASINKRMPDG
-3071 GSGMTNDHADS
+3071 GSGMTDAHAKS
-3082 ILQLAKVSGDEA
+3082 ILQLAKASGDEA
-3094 KFEELHR
+3094 KFEELHQ
-3101 DLMAITSTTRQLML
+3101 DLMAITSTTRQIML
-3115 AEGLISQDE
+3115 VEGLITQDE
-3124 FNSLDGAYENYIP
+3124 FDALDGAYENYIP
-3137 LRGLENVDENSGAVR
+3137 LRGLENVDENTGAVR
-3152 PGIGRGINVR
+3152 PGVGRGINVR
-3162 GGETIKALGRKS
+3162 GGETIRAMGRKS

-3222 SKPALNKAT
+3222 NKPAFNKAT
-3231 GLVQY
+3231 GTVQY
-3236 TKNIEKGEDTIGV
+3236 TKSIEKGEDTIGV
-3249 KVGGQQVYIKL
+3249 KVGGEQVYIKL
-3260 ADPELARA
+3260 ADPDLARA

-3283 TLAMTGWWNNW
+3283 TLAVSGWWNNW
-3294 MRNVLTRY
+3294 LRNVLTRY

-3327 GPKGLAKYL
+3327 GPKGLARYL

-3350 AGLSG
+3350 AGVSG
-3355 TANKIIGNQQMDQV
+3355 TANKIIGNQQMDQR

-3387 LDDINKDLRNEML
+3387 LEDINTDLRNEML

-3406 KNTFEAIK
+3406 KNTFEVIK
-3414 SLPPYKMATLTAR
+3414 SLPPYKLATLTGR
-3427 MLEFMGSASENATRF
+3427 MLEFMGAASENATRF

-3451 GRTPAQ
+3451 GKTPAQ

-3481 LYLFFNAAVQGNA
+3481 MYLFFNAAVQGTA
-3494 QLFKVLKSPAVQA
+3494 QLAKVMKSPAVQA
-3507 SMAGVAGVGVMLA
+3507 SMAGVTGIGMMLA
-3520 MYGASAG
+3520 LYGASVG

-3538 KVPSYVKER
+3538 KIPSYVKER

-3557 ALADGIERVGKRG
+3557 PLMDGIERVGKRG

-3581 NIFPNAGY
+3581 NVFPNAGY
-3589 MMADVFRNAQDPKRG
+3589 VMADVFRNSQDPKRG
-3604 VTPTKAA
+3604 LTPTKAS
-3611 LHMTSTVFGS
+3611 LHMASVFFGS
-3621 INPFGGAV
+3621 VNPLGGAI
-3629 DFGDG
+3629 DFGDKNS
-3634 VQVLLAAMPTL
+3634 VWLAALPTIA
-3645 LDLPVQLINE
+3645 DLPYQISE
-3655 RGTFGSPSAP
+3655 GIDSFGRPSSPE
-3665 DKAFSKGPDSSRMFT
+3665 KASWDTRPDSSRMFT
-3680 SQMNTVSEKV
+3680 SQINTVPEKI
-3690 AKTLNELGGGNTAK
+3690 AKALNELGGGNEAK
-3704 AGKIMGVETSV
+3704 AGKIMGIETSV
-3715 TPGTIQTL
+3715 APGTVKTL
-3723 ISATTG
+3723 IGATTG
-3729 GLGSF
+3729 GLGTF
-3734 VEQVGSS
+3734 IEQVGSS
-3741 VIAMTGD
+3741 IVAATSD
-3748 DKDLKAAKIPFL
+3748 EKDLKAAKVPFL
-3760 NKFYGEVDESAN
+3760 NKFYGEVDEGAN
-3772 IRGAGDRMRE
+3772 IGGASDRMRKVRDSVAELEAQFKLGLTPE
-3782 IRKLADE
+3782 I
-3789 VKAQQRDG
+3789 G
-3797 FDPELDSEEERLIGL
+3797 SEEKRMMML
-3812 ASMQESYQKFQT
+3812 AEASQGYQKAISDM
-3824 QLRKAEIA
+3824 RKDEIA
-3832 IIKDEKMTEPEKKL
+3832 ITKSDMPEAQKKL
-3846 QRRQIQ
+3846 LNQQIRVQR
-3852 VERDRLATE
+3852 DKLATV
-3861 VNREYLKSL
+3861 VNRVYLKSL
-3870 K
+3870 DEQK